1 MFVLDASVIL
11 KWFIEEEGS
20 KKAVLLKDA
29 HARGKITIT
38 VPDLL
43 ILEASNVLRHNPAFS
58 QSKTIECI
66 KYLYDLKL
74 DIVTPVLDITIATI
88 QLAYKRNITF
98 YDAIYIALA
107 QELEFQYVT
116 ADKKLYKKVKDLP
129 FTKLLKDIEI

>member
-11 KWFIEEEGS
+11 KWFIEEGGS

-29 HARGKITIT
+29 HARGEITIT

-43 ILEASNVLRHNPAFS
+43 ILEASNVLRHNSAFS

-116 ADKKLYKKVKDLP
+116 ADKKLYAKVKDLS
-129 FTKLLKDIEI
+129 FVTLLKDIKI